1 MRGKE
6 KSLLEPNNHV
16 VVGTHSTNEKKNGDA
31 LPMLPQKATFRGA
44 HTLHVP
50 TIFFNNIYIIQKT
63 KLPLV
68 NLLIKKKLI

>member
-1 MRGKE
+1 
-6 KSLLEPNNHV
+6 
-16 VVGTHSTNEKKNGDA
+16 
-31 LPMLPQKATFRGA
+31 MLPQKATFRGA

-68 NLLIKKKLI
+68 NLLIKKKLIWKDEKNPYL